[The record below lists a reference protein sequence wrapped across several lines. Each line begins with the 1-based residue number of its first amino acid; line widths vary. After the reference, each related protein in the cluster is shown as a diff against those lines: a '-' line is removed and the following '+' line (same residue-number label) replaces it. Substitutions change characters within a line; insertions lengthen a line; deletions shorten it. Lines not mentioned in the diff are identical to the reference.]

1 MCMNEGKE
9 GSVKMGNSSVM
20 SREAVRAKQC
30 NTLFDKTDAPEIA
43 RKFASGLE
51 TPK

>member
-1 MCMNEGKE
+1 
-9 GSVKMGNSSVM
+9 MGNSSVM
-20 SREAVRAKQC
+20 SREAVRAKEC
-30 NTLFDKTDAPEIA
+30 NTFDKTDAPEIA